1 MAAKSDK
8 NLDSI
13 FEPTKDKKTTKKAP
27 SKKAKAK
34 AVVKASDGGTGGG
47 FEVNKFKVLNTL
59 LKNHE
64 AEVLYRKQKEDKLL
78 VAGLGLVVLM
88 SVGAFLI
95 RALCAGYAGN
105 GWFYSLIFRTF
116 FAAMIGVTGFSAA
129 AMIELNRTRLQ
140 DVLAMIV
147 KIQEKFGLYKGGE
160 YDEDAFL
167 PSPYKFIGSINDDES
182 NYALLMLK
190 VGAVVAAVAVFL
202 LV

>member
-13 FEPTKDKKTTKKAP
+13 FEPTKSKSTAKKKAP
-27 SKKAKAK
+27 SKAKTVAK
-34 AVVKASDGGTGGG
+34 TDDGGTGGG
-47 FEVNKFKVLNTL
+47 FEINRFKVLNTL

-64 AEVLYRKQKEDKLL
+64 AEVLYRKHKEDKLL
-78 VAGLGLVVLM
+78 ATGLALVALI

-95 RALCAGYAGN
+95 RALCAGYAGT
-105 GWFYSLIFRTF
+105 GWFYSLIFRSF
-116 FAAMIGVTGFSAA
+116 FAAMIAVTGFSAA

-140 DVLAMIV
+140 DLLALIV

-160 YDEDAFL
+160 YEQDAFL
-167 PSPYKFIGSINDDES
+167 PSPYKFIGSINDDET

-190 VGAVVAAVAVFL
+190 AGAVIAAVAVFL